1 MDVIIPQIERAER
14 MKKICI
20 KYLCLLLAACL
31 LAGMAAL
38 AEDAGAAVTEPEDAL
53 TEPEDVFIVA
63 EAADAA
69 VAEAEADLDQAT
81 AEADADAAVPEEA
94 LDLVAAYDEEPAD
107 PEVWDDPQVT
117 LSTTGIVMDNDA
129 LFAGYVDRLFGVGSA
144 PLFEARNVGGDLT
157 GASLTLYDGLKRF
170 VKEVAAGER
179 ASTVYTC
186 DDEGLSRADIYNVI
200 NCLIADC
207 PYELY
212 WFSSN
217 YNTSHWSSQDQR
229 TLTLSLYVSSGYADG
244 DFSVD
249 TAAVSRAQNA
259 AANARAIVER
269 YAAYADYDKLK
280 GYRDAICSA
289 TGYNDDAAN
298 GRLPANNYDPWQ
310 LIWVFDGDPLTNVV
324 CEGYARAFQYLC
336 DMTAFNGSVMC
347 YCVTGAVNN
356 GPHKWNIVRMPNGKN
371 YLADLTQCD
380 REETGTYDW
389 IFMKSPNAG
398 GSVSNG
404 YGFTVN
410 NGNWTMN
417 CHYRYDE
424 DAMRLYGT
432 ADLTLSSSGYAE
444 DAGLSGGTLVN
455 DDQDNGLSIGDG
467 PDAPQS
473 APQDLSPSTDTG
485 SSSGPASGSDAG
497 AAASGVEIIPM
508 SGNASRTV
516 SVGAVYRIELG
527 GPTGTKFR
535 SSNGRVVR
543 VSASGLVTPR
553 KAGRAKITFRVGRKK
568 RTLSLKVVDPTVP
581 SWVSLNPSGTVAAQK
596 GGKVALTAEIPAG
609 TKSGFTWKSSNR
621 RVASVSKNGLVT
633 FKKPG
638 RATITVTARR
648 GKKKAK
654 VTFVVGN

>member
-1 MDVIIPQIERAER
+1 
-14 MKKICI
+14 MKKNCM
-20 KYLCLLLAACL
+20 KCLCLLLAACL
-31 LAGMAAL
+31 LLGMAAL
-38 AEDAGAAVTEPEDAL
+38 AEDAGAAVTEPESSVIEAEDVL
-53 TEPEDVFIVA
+53 VEPEDMFTEPEDVLIVA

-69 VAEAEADLDQAT
+69 VAEGEADLDAT
-81 AEADADAAVPEEA
+81 AEDDADAPVPEEEFD
-94 LDLVAAYDEEPAD
+94 LDAAYDEEPAD
-107 PEVWDDPQVT
+107 PEVWDDPQAT
-117 LSTTGIVMDNDA
+117 LSTTGIVMDNDT
-129 LFAGYVDRLFGVGSA
+129 LFAGYVDRLFGVGTA

-217 YNTSHWSSQDQR
+217 YNTLHWSSQDQR
-229 TLTLSLYVSSGYADG
+229 TLTLSFYVSSGYADG

-249 TAAVSRAQNA
+249 TATVSRAQTA
-259 AANARAIVER
+259 AANARTIVDR
-269 YAAYADYDKLK
+269 YAASADFDKLA
-280 GYRDAICSA
+280 GYRDAICDA
-289 TGYNDDAAN
+289 TSYNYDAAN
-298 GRLPANNYDPWQ
+298 GRLPANDYDPWQ
-310 LIWVFDGDPLTNVV
+310 LIWVFDGDPLTKVV
-324 CEGYARAFQYLC
+324 CEGYAKAFQYLC
-336 DMTAFNGSVMC
+336 DMTTFSGSVTC
-347 YCVTGAVNN
+347 YCVTGYMNS
-356 GPHKWNIVRMPNGKN
+356 GSHKWNIVRMPNGKN
-371 YLADLTQCD
+371 YLADITQCD
-380 REETGTYDW
+380 AEESGTYDW

-398 GSVSNG
+398 GSVSSG

-410 NGNWTMN
+410 NGNQTMS
-417 CHYRYDE
+417 CQYRYDA
-424 DAMRLYGT
+424 DTVRLYGT
-432 ADLTLSSSGYAE
+432 AGLTLSPSGYAE
-444 DAGLSGGTLVN
+444 DAGLSGGGFVN

-467 PDAPQS
+467 PDASQS
-473 APQDLSPSTDTG
+473 TAQDLPSSTDTG
-485 SSSGPASGSDAG
+485 SSSGSDTGAG
-497 AAASGVEIIPM
+497 TAASGVEVIPM

-516 SVGAVYRIELG
+516 SVGAAYQIELG

-535 SSNGRVVR
+535 SSNVKVVR
-543 VSASGLVTPR
+543 VSGSGLVTPR

-581 SWVSLNPSGTVAAQK
+581 SWVSLNPSGTVAVQK

-609 TKSGFTWKSSNR
+609 TNSGFTWKSSNR
-621 RVASVSKNGLVT
+621 RVASVNKNGLVT

-638 RATITVTARR
+638 RATITATAKR

-654 VTFVVGN
+654 VTFVVGK